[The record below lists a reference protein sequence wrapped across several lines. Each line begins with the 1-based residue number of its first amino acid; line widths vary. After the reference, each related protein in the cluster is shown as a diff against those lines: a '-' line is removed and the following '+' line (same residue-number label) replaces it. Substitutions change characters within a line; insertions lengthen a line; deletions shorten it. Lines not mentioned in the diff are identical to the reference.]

1 MRPIDIA
8 IAILVTFLF
17 GMNFVVAKVA
27 LDQMP
32 ALVVMVL
39 RFLLVA
45 VLLMPFVRLPR
56 GRMKAIWWFSVTLGV
71 IHFSLMFIALKHT
84 DAAVAAIVIQIQ
96 VPASALMAAVVFG
109 DRLGWR
115 RALGMVVAI
124 GGVVVLAGEPRRES
138 ALWAIGLIVLAAIV
152 WAVSNIQMKQLSD
165 VKGTALNAWMAA
177 FAVPQLVLLSLVLER
192 GQLDALL
199 SAGWGAYASI
209 VYQAVIVVVLCYGLW
224 YRLLARYPVNLVMP
238 WTLLVPVFGV
248 AAGVAFRG
256 EPLTWGL
263 VLGGAMTVLGVAVIV
278 IRRPRAVST
287 RQPTG

>member
-1 MRPIDIA
+1 MRPLDVA
-8 IAILVTFLF
+8 IAILVVFLF

-32 ALVVMVL
+32 PLLVMVL
-39 RFLLVA
+39 RFMLVA
-45 VLLMPFVRLPR
+45 ALLLPFVRFPR
-56 GRMKAIWWFSVTLGV
+56 GRLKAILWFSVTLGV
-71 IHFSLMFIALKHT
+71 VHFALMFTALRHT

-96 VPASALMAAVVFG
+96 VPASAVLAAVVFG

-115 RALGMVVAI
+115 RGVGMAVAI
-124 GGVVVLAGEPRRES
+124 AGVVVVAGGPRGDS

-152 WAVSNIQMKQLSD
+152 WAVSNVQMKQLSN
-165 VKGTALNAWMAA
+165 VNGAALNAWMSVFA
-177 FAVPQLVLLSLVLER
+177 FPQLLLLSLVFEHD
-192 GQLDALL
+192 QVSALL
-199 SAGWGAYASI
+199 AADWRAYASLA
-209 VYQAVIVVVLCYGLW
+209 YQAVVIVILCYGLW

-248 AAGVAFRG
+248 AAGVVFRG

-263 VLGGAMTVLGVAVIV
+263 ILGGLMTVFGVAVIV
-278 IRRPRAVST
+278 IRRPKAVST